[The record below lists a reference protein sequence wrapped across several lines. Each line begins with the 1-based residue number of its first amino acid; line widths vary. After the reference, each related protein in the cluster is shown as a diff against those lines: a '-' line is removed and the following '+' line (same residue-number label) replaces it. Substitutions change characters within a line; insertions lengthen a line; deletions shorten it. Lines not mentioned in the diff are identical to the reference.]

1 MSSTAPRRRAARRP
15 ARGAPR
21 RSGGR
26 HERGQASLEW
36 LAVVGLVATLLGLGA
51 GLAQAEFLGR
61 RVTRE
66 LARAICLVGDGDCRR
81 DQEPCV
87 SRSDSD
93 RSTWSGAI
101 ALFRAGH
108 DRLAL
113 VEQRSDGTYAVTVAR
128 ALQGGAEAATGLH
141 LDAHVAGIDVTAGG
155 AITASLLARLDD
167 GRTWIAGS
175 REEAAAIVA
184 DGGAS
189 RAPDRTS
196 TDRAWLGSVGATA
209 GADALLHLD
218 VAGAS
223 LTFDQHWGTTTDH
236 RTGRRTVYVEA
247 SSEAS
252 AEVLDGVLG
261 VSTVGG
267 EEIYAVELS
276 AAGRPLALRITATG
290 AFSGSRDLPSALQ
303 PVAGLLATP
312 SADGRRYE
320 ATAALDLTDPRALA
334 AASDLLDAIA
344 HKRGRA
350 APTRALRALVEA
362 GGTVEARV
370 LDSRASSDQTGLEAT
385 VPLAKLGLQH
395 ATEQR
400 TQQLLA
406 ATSRGLDG
414 QWITRT
420 DCVA

>member
-1 MSSTAPRRRAARRP
+1 MPPTAPRRRAARRP
-15 ARGAPR
+15 ARGAPCG
-21 RSGGR
+21 SGGR

-36 LAVVGLVATLLGLGA
+36 LAVVGLVAALLGLGA

-81 DQEPCV
+81 DQDPCV
-87 SRSDSD
+87 NRSDSD

-101 ALFRAGH
+101 AIFRAGH
-108 DRLAL
+108 DRFAL
-113 VEQRSDGTYAVTVAR
+113 VEQRSDGTYAVTIAR

-184 DGGAS
+184 GGGAS
-189 RAPDRTS
+189 RAPERTS
-196 TDRAWLGSVGATA
+196 TDRAWLGSVGATV

-218 VAGAS
+218 AAGAR
-223 LTFDQHWGTTTDH
+223 LTFDQHWGTSTDH

-252 AEVLDGVLG
+252 AEALGGVLG
-261 VSTVGG
+261 VSSAGG

-276 AAGRPLALRITATG
+276 ATGRPLALRITATG
-290 AFSGSRDLPSALQ
+290 AFGGSRDLPSALQ

-312 SADGRRYE
+312 AADGRRYE
-320 ATAALDLTDPRALA
+320 ATASLDLTDPRALA

-344 HKRGRA
+344 NKRGRA
-350 APTRALRALVEA
+350 TPTRALRALVDA
-362 GGTVEARV
+362 RGTVEARV
-370 LDSRASSDQTGLEAT
+370 LASRSSSDATGLEAT
-385 VPLAKLGLQH
+385 VAVAKLGLQH

>member
-1 MSSTAPRRRAARRP
+1 
-15 ARGAPR
+15 
-21 RSGGR
+21 
-26 HERGQASLEW
+26 
-36 LAVVGLVATLLGLGA
+36 VATLLGLGA

-87 SRSDSD
+87 NRSDSD

-101 ALFRAGH
+101 ALLRAGH
-108 DRLAL
+108 DRFAL
-113 VEQRSDGTYAVTVAR
+113 VERRSDGTYAVTVAR
-128 ALQGGAEAATGLH
+128 ALQGGAEASAGLH
-141 LDAHVAGIDVTAGG
+141 VDAHVAGIDVTAGG

-167 GRTWIAGS
+167 GETWIARS
-175 REEAAAIVA
+175 PEEAAAIMQR
-184 DGGAS
+184 GGAT
-189 RAPDRTS
+189 RPPDLTS
-196 TDRAWLGSVGATA
+196 TDRAWLGSVGATV

-218 VAGAS
+218 AAGAS

-247 SSEAS
+247 SSAGT
-252 AEVLDGVLG
+252 ATALGGVLG
-261 VSTVGG
+261 LSTTGG

-276 AAGRPLALRITATG
+276 ATGRPLALRVTATG
-290 AFSGSRDLPSALQ
+290 AFDGSRDLPSVVQ
-303 PVAGLLATP
+303 PVAGLLSTP
-312 SADGRRYE
+312 PTDGRRYE
-320 ATAALDLTDPRALA
+320 ITASLDLADPHALA

-350 APTRALRALVEA
+350 TPTHTLRTLLDER
-362 GGTVEARV
+362 GTIEARV
-370 LDSRASSDQTGLEAT
+370 LTSRSSASDTGIEAT
-385 VPLAKLGLQH
+385 IPGAKLGLHH

-420 DCVA
+420 DCVT